1 MERLQGEQGYLYE
14 AAFGAE
20 VSGTEVGTLLDGESF
35 FKIVSK
41 GAASGLPAAKGEK
54 DVFFNKPAVTLQDGD
69 VVKPVTLDKV
79 AFVTNIPHS
88 ASKNKNEN
96 TTQVDD
102 VKTFAE
108 ALRAELSGTIEG
120 YFLDVSS
127 LQDTLLSRFKPVT
140 TDDGAGNV
148 TVLKGDG
155 SPLHFFLSRKETT
168 EVGKQEIMEYLPLI
182 TDSLTMDKP
191 MEGNQVFNFNYT
203 VVGAEKPTTYR
214 RTITA

>member
-14 AAFGAE
+14 VTFGAE
-20 VSGTEVGTLLDGESF
+20 VSGSVEGVALAEETYY
-35 FKIVSK
+35 KIVAK

-54 DVFFNKPAVTLQDGD
+54 DVFFNKPALTIQEGD
-69 VVKPVTLDKV
+69 IVKPITLEKV
-79 AFVTNIPHS
+79 AFVTNVPHS
-88 ASKNKNEN
+88 GSKSKNEN
-96 TTQVDD
+96 TTQIDE

-108 ALRAELSGTIEG
+108 GLRAELSGSIEG
-120 YFLDVSS
+120 YFLDASS

-140 TDDGAGNV
+140 ADDGAGNV

-168 EVGKQEIMEYLPLI
+168 EVGKQEVMEYLPLI
-182 TDSLTMDKP
+182 TDSLEMGKP